1 MQNHHQPNPSTRY
14 SQQGFKAYGA
24 PEAIPTYDNCPND
37 IGPYDNSYCAKV
49 RCYTATYDNILLG
62 PPSPQP
68 PQPRLACLRLR
79 VELELWVLSQA
90 LLDLKGRP
98 KQGLEYAVRS
108 SVRHSTKLKAKKS
121 KGCSLLPRPDIITPD
136 CIMKVLHVS
145 RREAY
150 IVIKEAIAWGVLR
163 LAMRKGNRPWYGHYE
178 VNWRAVEYVAS
189 LLPMNIGFDF
199 DTMTPKRQVRH
210 MHKYYFGAHRLA
222 VEAVKEFNEFWRA
235 TRVQAFVPAPYVLS
249 ANNVLSPPPFVP
261 PPNGHLHYTVLELA
275 GRLVPALV
283 LGHGTIY
290 LVPIGVRGGAQ
301 TCFPCISYG
310 NGKFLCAGSLRPSAP
325 L

>member
-121 KGCSLLPRPDIITPD
+121 KGCSLLPRPDIITPG
-136 CIMKVLHVS
+136 CIMKVLRVS

-150 IVIKEAIAWGVLR
+150 
-163 LAMRKGNRPWYGHYE
+163 
-178 VNWRAVEYVAS
+178 
-189 LLPMNIGFDF
+189 LP
-199 DTMTPKRQVRH
+199 
-210 MHKYYFGAHRLA
+210 L
-222 VEAVKEFNEFWRA
+222 
-235 TRVQAFVPAPYVLS
+235 PAPQSYLCYRTPS
-249 ANNVLSPPPFVP
+249 VP
-261 PPNGHLHYTVLELA
+261 PPLHLHGYHSSTE
-275 GRLVPALV
+275 
-283 LGHGTIY
+283 
-290 LVPIGVRGGAQ
+290 
-301 TCFPCISYG
+301 
-310 NGKFLCAGSLRPSAP
+310 
-325 L
+325 